1 MAQLFRDRIINFEQF
16 DVGSNEDIF
25 LRILK
30 EKEQEKDNKRFFL
43 NYVPD
48 HVLSR
53 YDFRNSDSINEFR
66 NACIGIDSPLM
77 PMGGCNLGEEFKN
90 KGIRYTG
97 IKISDPFGIIPGVFD
112 INNKIITYSPIFPLF
127 YLDRDNIKY
136 AKDIYFTSITFQE
149 IILNQIN
156 SAIEYYVH
164 VGNYSTARDILK
176 YGKYIFK
183 KIDKEQMIE
192 FVKEP
197 QKGQKILSRH
207 LGIK

>member
-16 DVGSNEDIF
+16 DVSPNEDIF
-25 LRILK
+25 FRILK

-53 YDFRNSDSINEFR
+53 YDFRNADSINEFR

-77 PMGGCNLGEEFKN
+77 SMGGCNLGEKDKN
-90 KGIRYTG
+90 KGIRYNG
-97 IKISDPFGIIPGVFD
+97 IKISDPYGVIPGVFD

-149 IILNQIN
+149 VILNQIN
-156 SAIEYYVH
+156 NAIDYYVH
-164 VGNYSTARDILK
+164 VGNYSAIKDILK
-176 YGKYIFK
+176 YGKYILK

-192 FVKEP
+192 FVKDP
-197 QKGQKILSRH
+197 QKGQKILSRY